1 MRKLFFFIA
10 FAAVFFTA
18 CKSPAKLYNKGNYND
33 AMDAAIKKLQKDP
46 NNYDSREVLKSS
58 YKYALEER
66 ENQIRSLSN
75 SSSETKYDQIFEE
88 YVQLQ
93 NLYEKIRKYPAIA
106 QFLKPTDY
114 SSQEEA
120 SREKAFEAHV
130 VKADKWMDGED
141 RRSYK
146 EAYYELKKA
155 LRYKPDDF
163 DAKKKLEDAHELA
176 VIKVMLVPMDVA
188 NNSYYYSNSSYQ
200 VRNFQDE
207 LIRTLNYNGSSEF
220 IKYYTE
226 WGAESKRIEP
236 DEVVEMRM
244 GRMNIGQPYDQNSSK
259 QVSKEVVVKEKVY
272 SKDSVV
278 KEYAK
283 VYATITTTKRTL
295 VSDVDM
301 YVTSREPRGKI
312 LWSDNLRSEHQWK
325 TEFATYTGDDR
336 ALSEADKTLLNNKK
350 DSKTP
355 TEDNIREDLL
365 RKLTNDVTYK
375 LRNYYSRYQ

>member
-1 MRKLFFFIA
+1 
-10 FAAVFFTA
+10 
-18 CKSPAKLYNKGNYND
+18 
-33 AMDAAIKKLQKDP
+33 MDAAIKKLQKDP
-46 NNYDSREVLKSS
+46 NDYDSREVLKSS
-58 YKYALEER
+58 YKYAVEER
-66 ENQIRSLSN
+66 ENQIRNLSN
-75 SSSETKYDQIFEE
+75 SSSETKHDQIFEQ

-93 NLYEKIRKYPAIA
+93 NLYEKMRRYPTIA

-114 SSQEEA
+114 SNQEEA
-120 SREKAFEAHV
+120 SRVKAFETHV
-130 VKADKWMDGED
+130 AKADKWMDGED

-155 LRYKPDDF
+155 LTYKPDDF
-163 DAKKKLEDAHELA
+163 DAKKKLEEAYELA
-176 VIKVMLVPMDVA
+176 IVKVMLVPMDVA

-207 LIRTLNYNGSSEF
+207 LIRTLNYNGSNEF

-244 GRMNIGQPYDQNSSK
+244 GRMNIGQPYDQNSNK

-301 YVTSREPRGKI
+301 YVTSREPKGKI
-312 LWSDNLRSEHQWK
+312 LWSDNLKSEHQWK
-325 TEFATYTGDDR
+325 TEFASYTGDER
-336 ALSEADKTLLNNKK
+336 ALSESDKTLLNNQK
-350 DSKTP
+350 DSKPP

-375 LRNYYSRYQ
+375 LRNYYNRYQ

>member
-1 MRKLFFFIA
+1 MRKFYFFIA
-10 FAAVFFTA
+10 FVAISFTF
-18 CKSPAKLYNKGNYND
+18 CKSPAKLYDRGNYND

-46 NNYDSREVLKSS
+46 NDYNSREVLKSS
-58 YKYALEER
+58 YKYAVEER
-66 ENQIRSLSN
+66 ENQIRMLSN
-75 SSSETKYDQIFEE
+75 SSSENRHDQIFEQ
-88 YVQLQ
+88 YVELQ
-93 NLYEKIRKYPAIA
+93 NLYEKMRRYPAIV
-106 QFLKPTDY
+106 QFLKPVDY
-114 SSQEEA
+114 SSQEETA
-120 SREKAFEAHV
+120 RIKAFDSHIT
-130 VKADKWMDGED
+130 KADKWMEGNDK
-141 RRSYK
+141 RSYR
-146 EAYYELKKA
+146 EAYYEFKKA

-163 DAKKKLEDAHELA
+163 DAKKKLEDAYDLA
-176 VIKVMLVPMDVA
+176 VVNVMLVPMDVA

-207 LIRTLNYNGSSEF
+207 LIRTLNYNGSNDF
-220 IKYYTE
+220 VRYYTE

-244 GRMNIGQPYDQNSSK
+244 GRMTIGQPHDQNSSK

-283 VYATITTTKRTL
+283 VYATITSTKRTL

-301 YVTSREPRGKI
+301 YVTSREPKGKI

-325 TEFATYTGDDR
+325 TEFASYTGDER
-336 ALSEADKTLLNNKK
+336 ALSESDKTLLNKK

-355 TEDNIREDLL
+355 KEDDIREDLL

-375 LRNYYSRYQ
+375 LRNYYNRYQ